1 MVEYA
6 LNLTVIICLL
16 TTLLGKNFNKQKKYD
31 SWRYFNTE
39 QTYHDQDG
47 RRGGHLVDLDH
58 GEDLG
63 HLSLAGASVEEPGKV
78 EKSDGARELDTDSK

>member
-6 LNLTVIICLL
+6 LNLTGYYLSPYDFS
-16 TTLLGKNFNKQKKYD
+16 GQKKYH

-78 EKSDGARELDTDSK
+78 EKSDGAKELEWKGSVDSK